1 MFSEFFLLLPILFM
15 QPTLS
20 MQWLD
25 SNHQVVVIKVEG
37 VDERWQQCV
46 SSGFQARC
54 RIEVKVCR
62 RRKSWLDHC
71 TDAVVLKRGIE
82 SDPVSGLVKA
92 TSDTV
97 GDKEDPE
104 SVGYESYQ
112 EALPS
117 LLAPFQVSLDK
128 LAEKEP
134 EILREKKV
142 YLSAQVVSACRGE
155 VNLMLR
161 RLSQFLSFGLL
172 DLQDRSSGWIDFEIK

>member
-1 MFSEFFLLLPILFM
+1 MFSKLFLLLPILFM

-25 SNHQVVVIKVEG
+25 SNRQSVVIKMEG

-46 SSGFQARC
+46 ASGFQARC

-71 TDAVVLKRGIE
+71 TEAMVLKRGIE

-92 TSDTV
+92 TSDVV

-104 SVGYESYQ
+104 SVGHENYTA
-112 EALPS
+112 ALSS
-117 LLAPFQVSLDK
+117 LLAPFEVSLDQ
-128 LAEKEP
+128 LAKREP
-134 EILREKKV
+134 EILKEKKV

-155 VNLMLR
+155 VNPMLR

-172 DLQDRSSGWIDFEIK
+172 DLQDRSGGWIDFEIK